1 MVFPA
6 TDHHGEG
13 SLCCG
18 QPHGLDRVWGLG
30 FQGLG
35 FQGLGFQG
43 LGVQGFWLLARVSFL
58 TGGLQEIRQYMS
70 YSHYLLCM
78 FNGHGLVMKDIVGDY
93 TKLQE
98 GPYVHCKGFLHQGNI
113 EGSSYR

>member
-35 FQGLGFQG
+35 FQGLGVQG
-43 LGVQGFWLLARVSFL
+43 LGVQGFGLLARVSFL
-58 TGGLQEIRQYMS
+58 TGGWQEIMQYDLQS
-70 YSHYLLCM
+70 ILPTY
-78 FNGHGLVMKDIVGDY
+78 FNGHGLVLKDIVGDY
-93 TKLQE
+93 TNL
-98 GPYVHCKGFLHQGNI
+98 
-113 EGSSYR
+113 